1 MARGA
6 HKVHP
11 TGFRLGINKS
21 WASRWYSSKAT
32 YADKF
37 LNDKK
42 LRDSINKSL
51 KHAGVA
57 AAIIKRSINKVIIE
71 IHVARPGVV
80 IGKGGSAIG
89 DLKKEL
95 EKIAG
100 QEVEPKIFEVR
111 NPEAIAKL
119 VAENIAFQ
127 CERRVNPK
135 IAGEKAV
142 QAAMENRDVKG
153 ITVWIGGRIRGAEMA
168 RVEKVSKGVVPRHT
182 LRNDVDYAFAEA
194 QVPGAGKHGIKVWIN
209 KGEKHGYDID

>member
-21 WASRWYSSKAT
+21 WKSRWYADKST

-42 LRDSINKSL
+42 LRDAINKNL

-57 AAIIKRSINKVIIE
+57 STIIKRSINKVIIE

-80 IGKGGSAIG
+80 IGKGGSAIS
-89 DLKKEL
+89 DLKKDL

-100 QEVEPKIFEVR
+100 TEVEPKIFEVR
-111 NPEAIAKL
+111 NPEAVAKL

-127 CERRVNPK
+127 CERRINPK
-135 IAGEKAV
+135 VAGEKAV

-168 RVEKVSKGVVPRHT
+168 RVEKISKGVVPRHT
-182 LRNDVDYAFAEA
+182 LRNDVDYAFTEA

-209 KGEKHGYDID
+209 KGEKQGYDID